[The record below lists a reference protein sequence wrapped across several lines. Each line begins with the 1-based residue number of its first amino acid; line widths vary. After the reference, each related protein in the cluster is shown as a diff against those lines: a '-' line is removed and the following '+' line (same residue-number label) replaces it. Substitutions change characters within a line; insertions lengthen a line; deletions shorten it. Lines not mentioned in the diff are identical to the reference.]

1 MSNDAG
7 EFLRKVVKFV
17 ANPTTD
23 WTELDAPVVDNRESE
38 YAKAEIKAMIE
49 RKRRNDFVRKRE
61 LDMLRKI
68 RREGLSHD
76 SALALTTPSN
86 LDSRTHSG
94 SNPRSDIAVKAKIDE
109 IEQQMVG
116 SGEGRP
122 ENRSPSPIAHP
133 PMVTPSPVPVAQAT
147 NATPPFRPDL
157 SVALDFPGHT
167 PGNPSHASSS
177 AGHAI
182 ISDKVLAA
190 ARANLPVMPGDT
202 VPGRLPV
209 LSPMAI
215 SGFHNPYAFDVS
227 EVIHDPELDEAVM
240 AFANADFEQCERTLL
255 ALIQPG
261 GARHEHSESWMV
273 LFDLY
278 RALDLPHKFDG
289 LATWFAHHFGLSA
302 PQWYSLPERVSQHL
316 GHQSP
321 ASGTHAQ
328 TTNQHGGPST
338 PEEIA
343 QALAPDGP
351 LEGWIA
357 PPMLDAD
364 AIGRLR
370 CEVLQ
375 LPRPWVMD
383 WTGVESITA
392 EAAGMLSALVKSWA
406 DEPISLTWIGVEP
419 LLAMLA
425 EVSPTGDRDADPA
438 IWMLRLEFLRLSNH
452 PSQFDETAIDY
463 CVTYEQSPPSW
474 EATRCTVKL
483 MTDATC
489 TQTLSLSHIGE
500 VSTSFVESQLLDD
513 TEFVQLA
520 TLELSGQLAGDIGPV
535 LTELDNQLGASVIIS
550 LDCAHLIRIDFIA
563 AGDLLNWVLSRRTEN
578 RTVDFVNPHR
588 LIALFLGAMGITE
601 HAKVTLQAG

>member
-7 EFLRKVVKFV
+7 QFLRKVVKFV

-23 WTELDAPVVDNRESE
+23 WTELDAPVVDSRESE

-61 LDMLRKI
+61 LDTLRKI

-94 SNPRSDIAVKAKIDE
+94 SNARSDIAVKAKIDE

-116 SGEGRP
+116 MGEGRTDM
-122 ENRSPSPIAHP
+122 RTAHP
-133 PMVTPSPVPVAQAT
+133 GLQHSPAARAQPA
-147 NATPPFRPDL
+147 AASPLRSD
-157 SVALDFPGHT
+157 VALNLDL
-167 PGNPSHASSS
+167 PSKRQSSTAPLAASADQNVVS
-177 AGHAI
+177 G
-182 ISDKVLAA
+182 KVLAA
-190 ARANLPVMPGDT
+190 ARQGLPLMPSDT
-202 VPGRLPV
+202 LPSHLPV
-209 LSPMAI
+209 LSAI
-215 SGFHNPYAFDVS
+215 APSGFHSLDVS
-227 EVIHDPELDEAVM
+227 EVVHDAELDEAVM

-261 GARHEHSESWMV
+261 GSRHDNSEAWMV

-278 RALDLPHKFDG
+278 RALDLPGKFDG
-289 LATWFAHHFGLSA
+289 LATWFAHQFALSA
-302 PQWYSLPERVSQHL
+302 PQWYSLPERVSHHL
-316 GHQSP
+316 S
-321 ASGTHAQ
+321 AQ
-328 TTNQHGGPST
+328 VPSRVAAKPFEPQT
-338 PEEIA
+338 EEEIA
-343 QALAPDGP
+343 RAIAPDAP

-357 PPMLDAD
+357 PPQLDAD
-364 AIGRLR
+364 AVGRLR

-375 LPRPWVMD
+375 MPRPWVMD
-383 WTGVESITA
+383 WTGIEAITP
-392 EAAGMLSALVKSWA
+392 EAAAQLTALVKTWSG
-406 DEPISLTWIGVEP
+406 EPMTLSWIGVDP
-419 LLAMLA
+419 FLALLAEL
-425 EVSPTGDRDADPA
+425 SPTGDRDADPA
-438 IWMLRLEFLRLSNH
+438 IWMLRLELLRLSNH
-452 PSQFDETAIDY
+452 PTQFDEVAIDY

-474 EATRCTVKL
+474 EPTPCHVKL

-489 TQTLSLSHIGE
+489 TQTMPLTHIGE

-535 LTELDNQLGASVIIS
+535 LTELDEQVGASVIIS

-563 AGDLLNWVLSRRTEN
+563 AGDLLNWVLSRRAEN
-578 RTVDFVNPHR
+578 RSVDFVNPHR

-601 HAKVTLQAG
+601 HAKVKLQTV